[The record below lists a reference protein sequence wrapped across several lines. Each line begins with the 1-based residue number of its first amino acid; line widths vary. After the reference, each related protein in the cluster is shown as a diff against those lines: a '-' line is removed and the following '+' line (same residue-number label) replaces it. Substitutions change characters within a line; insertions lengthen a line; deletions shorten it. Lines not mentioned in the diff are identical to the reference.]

1 VSLSDTFASE
11 NIYSFTVQVNQIS
24 KELIIHES
32 DNQKGSPVGSAKSG
46 AYSSSNS
53 KDKKK
58 VETKGKIKILKVNR
72 NSIAEIRIWPS
83 S

>member
-11 NIYSFTVQVNQIS
+11 KIYSFTVQVNQIS
-24 KELIIHES
+24 QELIIHES
-32 DNQKGSPVGSAKSG
+32 DNQEGSSVGSAKSG
-46 AYSSSNS
+46 ANSSSNS